1 MKQTPAHGRDTA
13 AHSSRGQYKGKS
25 SQCRTRCACACGAAV
40 CRGRLSRCLR
50 FALERGSRVLNSED
64 EGLWMVGS
72 YLYVQVRFATPL
84 RLYEVDPTS
93 TRPRHWA
100 AEVTPGYEMV
110 RADHASRVRVLT
122 GSSATLTTSPSE
134 VPLSRSHLCVQ
145 NGAPRCRAQ
154 AELSGRVEGELAR
167 GQRNLPL
174 RTLAV
179 RLTALRAPL
188 LENSSD
194 FGVLCAQ
201 AYA

>member
-1 MKQTPAHGRDTA
+1 MSATHG
-13 AHSSRGQYKGKS
+13 GGGPFC
-25 SQCRTRCACACGAAV
+25 SQVTQRTDC
-40 CRGRLSRCLR
+40 
-50 FALERGSRVLNSED
+50 VL
-64 EGLWMVGS
+64 
-72 YLYVQVRFATPL
+72 Q
-84 RLYEVDPTS
+84 YEVDPTS